1 MEKRILCFGDSNTW
15 GYNALD
21 SSRFQNDVRWTKLL
35 QRMLEE
41 GYEILEEGLSG
52 RTAVCDDPLNE
63 GLRGLDYIYPC
74 VMTHAPLDLVI
85 IMLGTND
92 AKERY
97 SLTPNN
103 ISAGITRLASKVKGT
118 MTGRDG
124 NDPLILVVAPPAIGR
139 GYNETPAL
147 LSMGREFDTKT
158 REMIPYLKEMAE
170 LNGLAFL
177 NTDETVP
184 MNNID
189 YMHLNPA
196 GHAKMASVM
205 EEKILELLG

>member
-15 GYNALD
+15 GYNAQD
-21 SSRFQNDVRWTKLL
+21 ATRFPNDVRWTKLL
-35 QRMLEE
+35 QKKLGD
-41 GYEILEEGLSG
+41 GYEIVEEGLSG
-52 RTAVCDDPLNE
+52 RTAVCDDPLKE

-74 VMTHAPLDLVI
+74 VMTHTPLDLVI

-103 ISAGITRLASKVKGT
+103 IAAGITRLANKVKGT
-118 MTGRDG
+118 MTGREG
-124 NDPLILVVAPPAIGR
+124 NDPLILVVAPPAIGK

-147 LSMGREFDTKT
+147 LSMGRACDTKT
-158 REMIPYLKEMAE
+158 REMIPYLEEMAE
-170 LNGLAFL
+170 LNDLSFL
-177 NTDETVP
+177 NADESVP
-184 MNNID
+184 MNTID
-189 YMHLNPA
+189 YMHLDPA

-205 EEKILELLG
+205 EKKILELLG